1 MAKSRVRR
9 TVSINDELYDEMD
22 ELLDAANVLNRNEFI
37 EKAVRFYIGFLTAD
51 LAETYLLTTY
61 NTVLQGTIGRSEDRI
76 SRLLYKLSVEVAM
89 QNRIDAVNKNLSEEE
104 MDIIRQKA
112 EEEVREIIGYWRR
125 K

>member
-1 MAKSRVRR
+1 MAKRRVRR